1 MIRLNGDGDTA
12 HTGPAGTSA
21 IPDEYLETA
30 QRALKIL
37 TERIVGHY
45 HADEAFKA
53 LPGGKTLT
61 QMVNGSDIW
70 VNYDPS
76 NKQGDW
82 GWTRPRANPLDVVI
96 SQFTLRMGRWST
108 VGTIVHE
115 MAHLDG
121 APGGRSHAAE
131 ETLKHSGLQS
141 PNGPYNPA
149 IRG

>member
-1 MIRLNGDGDTA
+1 MIRINGDGTA
-12 HTGPAGTSA
+12 HNGPAGTSA
-21 IPDEYLETA
+21 VPAEYLDELK
-30 QRALKIL
+30 RAINIL
-37 TERIVGHY
+37 TSRIVGKY
-45 HADEAFKA
+45 QSDKAFAA
-53 LPGGKTLT
+53 LPGGRTLS
-61 QMVNGSDIW
+61 QMVNGTDIW

-82 GWTRPRANPLDVVI
+82 GWTQPGIRPFDVVV

-115 MAHLDG
+115 MAHLNG
-121 APGGRSHAAE
+121 APGGNSHAAE